1 MNESYIYYIY
11 IKYVYI
17 YDIYYIYCIY
27 YIYIIYIYIYIYLKM
42 NRRKILE
49 HLRMPGTKL
58 KTIKLNYI

>member
-1 MNESYIYYIY
+1 MIYIIYIAYIIYIYYIY
-11 IKYVYI
+11 
-17 YDIYYIYCIY
+17 
-27 YIYIIYIYIYIYLKM
+27 IYIYIYIYLKM

>member
-17 YDIYYIYCIY
+17 YDVYYIYCIY
-27 YIYIIYIYIYIYLKM
+27 YIYIIYIYIYLKM

-58 KTIKLNYI
+58 KTSKLNYI